1 MHTRARPR
9 ALIRLVLGVLITVL
23 ALPAAA
29 GAASPPRDLSMV
41 SYNMRH
47 GVGEDGVLD
56 LDRIAGVIAESGADV
71 VALQEV
77 DNHWSARSDF
87 IDQAAALANMLGMYH
102 VYGANLDRDPA
113 EPAQERRQYGTAILS
128 AYPIVDSQNI
138 LLPNLGGE
146 QRGLLEAPV
155 VLAGDLNATP
165 DSPEMEPLLYSSTDT
180 FTVAGTGAGETYPA
194 ADPDRRIDYVLV
206 NDHVEPVAA
215 DVIAT
220 QASDHLPVRT
230 QVTLTAPYAP
240 VTPLDRAHAHNDYE
254 HRRPLFDALHHG
266 FTSVE
271 ADIWL
276 VDGEL
281 RVAHDLA
288 QTVSGRTIEALYLD
302 PLLAITRANKGQV
315 YPDRDQPVQ
324 LLVDIKSD
332 AETTYTAL
340 IKTLRSY
347 RSMLTTFGPN
357 GIRDGAVEVVIS
369 GNRPRELMDSE
380 VVRWA
385 GYDGRL
391 DDLDSEAPSSFIP
404 LISDRWTTT
413 FTWQGIGPMPPTEE
427 QRLGNIVATA
437 HGDDRRVRF
446 WATPDDIGPA
456 RENVWRKLVEVDVDH
471 INTDDL
477 AGLQAFLLAHD
488 Q

>member
-146 QRGLLEAPV
+146 QRGLLEATVNVQGRKVVVYSTHLQHDNTAERAVQVEAIIDHIGFATMPV

-254 HRRPLFDALHHG
+254 HRRALFDALHHG

-281 RVAHDLA
+281 RVTHDLA

-413 FTWQGIGPMPPTEE
+413 FT
-427 QRLGNIVATA
+427 
-437 HGDDRRVRF
+437 
-446 WATPDDIGPA
+446 
-456 RENVWRKLVEVDVDH
+456 
-471 INTDDL
+471 
-477 AGLQAFLLAHD
+477 
-488 Q
+488 